1 MERPIFTPT
10 RWREGYRRD
19 EVDAAVARVM
29 AGELS
34 VDEVRDLVFPPV
46 RNGQGYDMGEVDD
59 WLDGAM
65 VARGGV
71 PVPVTSPTPAVPAP
85 AAEPDPAEQASAD
98 RLRAA
103 LIIVVTLA
111 AAVWVYVSRF

>member
-1 MERPIFTPT
+1 VERPIFTPT
-10 RWREGYRRD
+10 RWREGYSRD

-34 VDEVRDLVFPPV
+34 VDELRDLVFPPV

-65 VARGGV
+65 VARGG
-71 PVPVTSPTPAVPAP
+71 VPVTSPTPAVPAP